1 MIRMK
6 TNTNYKNRKSGF
18 SLVEVLVSL
27 IIVTVIIS
35 AVLPML
41 SSSMRRAQQN
51 KFKINELSGV
61 QNELEE
67 EMFVSSVGQS
77 YIVNIALES
86 ESISLSGELITKN
99 YADGKRVDLFLR
111 NR

>member
-1 MIRMK
+1 MK

-27 IIVTVIIS
+27 VIVTVIIA

-41 SSSMRRAQQN
+41 SSSVRRAQKN
-51 KFKINELSGV
+51 KFENTELSKV

-67 EMFVSSVGQS
+67 EIFVSSRGQS

-86 ESISLSGELITKN
+86 ESIALSGELITKN
-99 YADGKRVDLFLR
+99 YADGKRVDMFLR